1 MDIVTKE
8 THYQFRYRKGKRVH
22 GCGGTLLSSDTVIT
36 AAHCVIRNETL
47 GIVVGELDRSKREGT
62 EQTRRVKNWVG
73 TSMSMKG
80 NTTEMKV

>member
-1 MDIVTKE
+1 M
-8 THYQFRYRKGKRVH
+8 
-22 GCGGTLLSSDTVIT
+22 IT

-47 GIVVGELDRSKREGT
+47 GIVVGEHDRSKREGT